1 MTIGESL
8 EPLDPA
14 AAAVAQAWQWEPGN
28 ALLQGRAN
36 TYLSSINNWHICN
49 YCYCVFE
56 LKHDNIT
63 NIIKESFKIMF
74 DHLFHFFCRTD
85 GGHNCKGS
93 SKSFTTCNRHV
104 IILLMRFKNMCT
116 KRKWIKVL
124 FISYVSCHVGMPSQL
139 EGFQGGAVLPV
150 WQNGLSWKTL
160 HVVALLW
167 RYMYSLCNHIT
178 LF

>member
-1 MTIGESL
+1 
-8 EPLDPA
+8 
-14 AAAVAQAWQWEPGN
+14 
-28 ALLQGRAN
+28 
-36 TYLSSINNWHICN
+36 
-49 YCYCVFE
+49 
-56 LKHDNIT
+56 
-63 NIIKESFKIMF
+63 MF

-104 IILLMRFKNMCT
+104 IILLMHFKNMCT

-150 WQNGLSWKTL
+150 
-160 HVVALLW
+160 
-167 RYMYSLCNHIT
+167 
-178 LF
+178 